1 MARRLTV
8 VILAALAAACGGGG
22 PSPSSPSTPPPA
34 PVPTPTPAAS
44 ATVVRSAVFAGANG
58 YATMGQ
64 AAIVRE
70 GAAHRL
76 ELREDFRTSQSAALD
91 VRLCRETRCTGD
103 DLNLGQIKATS
114 GAQQYALPDDGTA
127 YRYAVIWCRGVNLP
141 FGFGELR

>member
-1 MARRLTV
+1 MIGRLAV
-8 VILAALAAACGGGG
+8 AFVAAFTAACGGGG
-22 PSPSSPSTPPPA
+22 SSPTAAPA
-34 PVPTPTPAAS
+34 PVPTPTPTPVAS
-44 ATVVRSAVFAGANG
+44 PTVLRSTVFAGANG
-58 YATMGQ
+58 YTTMGQ

-70 GAAHRL
+70 GAGHRL

-103 DLNLGQIKATS
+103 DLNLGEIKAFA

-127 YRYAVIWCRGVNLP
+127 YRYAVIWCRAVNLP